1 MVDKARHTSHR
12 LLDRQL
18 AKRGLTPDW
27 LPEDQANWVDFLATI
42 ARMYS
47 EAEQGRELL
56 ERSLALSSA
65 EMLELYSRQRAIS
78 ACAQALL
85 FNRDDEAVTA
95 TLSAVMK
102 ATEASCGWIDINID
116 TDESPPAYQRKWS
129 ICGGDQIRY
138 LEAEQPPLLWSEQTD
153 IVEALSQGKTLTRI
167 TTSSCCDHLCTET
180 YVPITGERGWT
191 ATLVIATPGSEPLPN
206 GDLEVLRMAA
216 GMLGS
221 FLDQLESHRRLAERE
236 KELEELLKSKDQL
249 IASISHEIRTPLT
262 AITGFAQL
270 LNDGVANLT
279 EADRTSYVITLVDQ
293 GNELANI
300 VDDLLVAA
308 KADIGKLTVVRVPVD
323 LRAQSAQVL
332 EALNPAQGSQVN
344 VIGSAVKCVGDPQRV
359 RQIIRNLVTNARRYG
374 GPTVEIR
381 VHSDQT
387 GGHLLVVDNGE
398 GVPRGHEE
406 RVFEAYYRAQETPG
420 LTSALGLG
428 LSITRTLARLM
439 NGDVSY
445 RRDSGHTI
453 FQLDLPPID

>member
-1 MVDKARHTSHR
+1 LADEAPHNSHR

-18 AKRGLTPDW
+18 AKRGLTPGS
-27 LPEDQANWVDFLATI
+27 LPEDRANWVDFLARV
-42 ARMYS
+42 ARTYV

-65 EMLELYSRQRAIS
+65 EMEELYSRQRAIS

-95 TLSAVMK
+95 ALSAIMK

-116 TDESPPAYQRKWS
+116 TDEKALAFQRKWS
-129 ICGGDQIRY
+129 ICGCGAKGD
-138 LEAEQPPLLWSEQTD
+138 LEANQLPRLWSERTD
-153 IVEALSQGKTLTRI
+153 VVEALSQGKTPTRI
-167 TTSSCCDHLCTET
+167 TSTGCCDQKCMET

-191 ATLVIATPGSEPLPN
+191 ATLVIANPGSEPLPN

-221 FLDQLESHRRLAERE
+221 FSDKLESTRRLAERE
-236 KELEELLKSKDQL
+236 KELEELIRSKDQL

-262 AITGFAQL
+262 AITGYAQL
-270 LNDGVANLT
+270 LHEGVANLT
-279 EADRTSYVITLVDQ
+279 DKDRSSYVRTLVDQ

-308 KADIGKLTVVRVPVD
+308 KADLGKLTVVRVPVD
-323 LRAQSAQVL
+323 LWAQSAQVL
-332 EALNPAQGSQVN
+332 EGIDPVRASRVAL
-344 VIGSAVKCVGDPQRV
+344 IGPPVKCAGDPQRV
-359 RQIIRNLVTNARRYG
+359 RQVIRNLVTNALRYG

-381 VHSDQT
+381 INSDQA
-387 GGHLLVVDNGE
+387 GGHLLVVDNGA

-406 RVFEAYYRAQETPG
+406 RVFEAYHRAQETPG

-428 LSITRTLARLM
+428 LAITRTLARLM
-439 NGDVSY
+439 DGDVSY
-445 RRDSGHTI
+445 RRDNGHTI
-453 FQLDLPPID
+453 FQLDLPVID